1 MSQIDHAWRSQC
13 REENERKGHVTRR
26 SISMTKSRV
35 SEYWLIRFHKR
46 RKRIHCSFGLW
57 RAKRSG
63 RFYVKWMNTE
73 EEATRRFEV
82 HEILACWVRA
92 TVEIFQFE
100 ISFSS
105 WLNLFLVGSRI
116 SYLWCNSC
124 AIRCFVFYIPSLIFL
139 IIKTLLLSSSQDI
152 VFNRGGSGAQP
163 ARKRQRARGRHLA

>member
-35 SEYWLIRFHKR
+35 SECWLIRFHKR
-46 RKRIHCSFGLW
+46 RKRIHCRFGFW
-57 RAKRSG
+57 RARRSAG
-63 RFYVKWMNTE
+63 FYAKWMNTE

-116 SYLWCNSC
+116 SYLWCKSC
-124 AIRCFVFYIPSLIFL
+124 AFRWFVLFNLYSISVSSTYW
-139 IIKTLLLSSSQDI
+139 TLNIGIAD
-152 VFNRGGSGAQP
+152 R
-163 ARKRQRARGRHLA
+163 